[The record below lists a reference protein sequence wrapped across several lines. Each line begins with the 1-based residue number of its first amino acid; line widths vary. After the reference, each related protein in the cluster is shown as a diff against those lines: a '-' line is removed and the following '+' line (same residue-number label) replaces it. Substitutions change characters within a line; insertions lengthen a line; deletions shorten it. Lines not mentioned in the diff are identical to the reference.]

1 MTDSTGHRRG
11 GRAGQSQPRNAG
23 RGRGAGGRPRDAAG
37 RDSRRGPEPGGDD
50 PRARDRGSGPRPGA
64 PVIDDDVTGRELEK
78 SVRQELA
85 TLEGPVA
92 GTVARHLVMAGR
104 LMDDD
109 PEAAHAHTQHARTL
123 AGRVALVREA
133 AGYAA
138 YNAGHYDIAL
148 NEFRTARRISGR
160 AEFLA
165 VMADSERGV
174 GRPEKAVE
182 LADDPAADSLPP
194 DARAELAIVTAGAL
208 RDLHRSGEALA
219 LLQRAMPSPAPQEQ
233 WVARLQYALGDVL
246 AEAGRLDDAVA
257 AFAAAEAGDL
267 EGSLDAG
274 QRVVELLEG

>member
-1 MTDSTGHRRG
+1 MTDSSAHRRG
-11 GRAGQSQPRNAG
+11 TGSGQPRASARGERGSRPRDGGARPRDGGRGAAG
-23 RGRGAGGRPRDAAG
+23 RGRPDERQGERDTRPRP
-37 RDSRRGPEPGGDD
+37 S
-50 PRARDRGSGPRPGA
+50 A
-64 PVIDDDVTGRELEK
+64 PTIDDDVTGRELDK
-78 SVRQELA
+78 PVRQELA

-109 PEAAHAHTQHARTL
+109 PELAHKHTQHARTL

-138 YNAGHYDIAL
+138 YNAGHYDVAL
-148 NEFRTARRISGR
+148 SEFRTARRISGR

-165 VMADSERGV
+165 VMADCERGV
-174 GRPEKAVE
+174 GRPEKAIE
-182 LADDPAADSLPP
+182 LADDPAANHLPP

-208 RDLHRSGEALA
+208 RDLHRAGDALT
-219 LLQRAMPSPAPQEQ
+219 LIQRTMPSHAPEEQ
-233 WVARLQYALGDVL
+233 WVARLQYALGDLL
-246 AEAGRLDDAVA
+246 AEMGRNDEAVA

-274 QRVVELLEG
+274 QRVVELLDR

>member
-1 MTDSTGHRRG
+1 MTESSGHRRE
-11 GRAGQSQPRNAG
+11 GRAGQSQARDAD
-23 RGRGAGGRPRDAAG
+23 RSRTSGGRPRDAAARGG
-37 RDSRRGPEPGGDD
+37 REGAGRSGDNPRSRERQSGG
-50 PRARDRGSGPRPGA
+50 RPGA
-64 PVIDDDVTGRELEK
+64 PVIDEDVTGRELEK

-109 PEAAHAHTQHARTL
+109 PEAAHAHAQHARTL

-138 YNAGHYDIAL
+138 YNAGHYDVAL

-165 VMADSERGV
+165 VMADCERGV

-182 LADDPAADSLPP
+182 LAGDPAADTLPP

-219 LLQRAMPSPAPQEQ
+219 LLQRTMPTPAPQEQ
-233 WVARLQYALGDVL
+233 WVARVQYALGDVL

-274 QRVVELLEG
+274 QRVVELLGG

>member
-1 MTDSTGHRRG
+1 MTDSSGHGRG
-11 GRAGQSQPRNAG
+11 GASHGY
-23 RGRGAGGRPRDAAG
+23 RGT
-37 RDSRRGPEPGGDD
+37 GP
-50 PRARDRGSGPRPGA
+50 RGSGTRRDDRGRPQDDRRPRASA
-64 PVIDDDVTGRELEK
+64 PVIDDDVTGRELDK
-78 SVRQELA
+78 AVRQELA

-109 PEAAHAHTQHARTL
+109 PELAHQHAQHARSL
-123 AGRVALVREA
+123 SGRVAFVREA

-138 YNAGHYDIAL
+138 YNAGHYDVAL
-148 NEFRTARRISGR
+148 TEFKTARRISGR

-165 VMADSERGV
+165 VMADCERGV
-174 GRPEKAVE
+174 GRPEKAIE
-182 LADDPAADSLPP
+182 LAEDDAVDHLPP

-219 LLQRAMPSPAPQEQ
+219 LIQRSMPARAPQEQ
-233 WVARLQYALGDVL
+233 WVARLQYALGDLL
-246 AEAGRLDDAVA
+246 AELGRRDDAVA

-274 QRVVELLEG
+274 QRLVELLEA

>member
-1 MTDSTGHRRG
+1 MTDSSGHGRG
-11 GRAGQSQPRNAG
+11 GASHGY
-23 RGRGAGGRPRDAAG
+23 RGT
-37 RDSRRGPEPGGDD
+37 GP
-50 PRARDRGSGPRPGA
+50 RGSGTRRDDRGRPQDDRRPRASA
-64 PVIDDDVTGRELEK
+64 PVIDDDVTGRELDK
-78 SVRQELA
+78 AVRQELA

-109 PEAAHAHTQHARTL
+109 PELAHQHAQHARSL
-123 AGRVALVREA
+123 SGRVALVREA

-138 YNAGHYDIAL
+138 YNAGHYDVAL
-148 NEFRTARRISGR
+148 TEFKTARRISGR

-165 VMADSERGV
+165 VMADCERGV
-174 GRPEKAVE
+174 GRPEKAIE
-182 LADDPAADSLPP
+182 LAEDDAVDHLPP

-219 LLQRAMPSPAPQEQ
+219 LIQRSMPARAPQEQ
-233 WVARLQYALGDVL
+233 WVARLQYALGDLL
-246 AEAGRLDDAVA
+246 AELGRRDDAVA

-274 QRVVELLEG
+274 QRLVELLEA